1 MLHHIYSASLPQW
14 DRREKGKVQE
24 IVGERRGEESCLIFS
39 NKTKYFKS
47 VFVPLEIHLM
57 HPTDLKTQVRIILED
72 SKVHDYLKSFSSLA
86 YMEELFLI
94 VVQIF

>member
-1 MLHHIYSASLPQW
+1 
-14 DRREKGKVQE
+14 
-24 IVGERRGEESCLIFS
+24 
-39 NKTKYFKS
+39 
-47 VFVPLEIHLM
+47 M